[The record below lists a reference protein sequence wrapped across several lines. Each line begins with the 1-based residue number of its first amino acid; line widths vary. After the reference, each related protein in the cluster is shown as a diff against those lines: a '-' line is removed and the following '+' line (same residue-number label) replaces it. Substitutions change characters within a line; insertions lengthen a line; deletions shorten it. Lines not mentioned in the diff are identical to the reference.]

1 MFSTIFVIFK
11 NHKNIKLRN
20 NMMFR
25 NLEISEIYIDA
36 KWLLLVSAS
45 LETLELRCTL
55 SRKLLGVREV
65 S

>member
-1 MFSTIFVIFK
+1 
-11 NHKNIKLRN
+11 
-20 NMMFR
+20 MMFR

-65 S
+65 N